1 MGSILRQPQ
10 IQRHFLKSSISFQG
24 PGVAAGEEDTRPC
37 IILDYLVKN
46 RMRMAAACAR
56 VAVPWGA
63 QQILLHPLKNAI
75 AHSPCHSFSGI
86 VAHTSGIPEAGE
98 GGHPIHILSADF
110 RIPV

>member
-1 MGSILRQPQ
+1 METPKNCHKNFVVQAQSLSPHPGGRKRLPQNGIHFARQPQ

-63 QQILLHPLKNAI
+63 
-75 AHSPCHSFSGI
+75 SRSCS
-86 VAHTSGIPEAGE
+86 IP
-98 GGHPIHILSADF
+98 
-110 RIPV
+110 

>member
-1 MGSILRQPQ
+1 MVSILRQPQ

-63 QQILLHPLKNAI
+63 
-75 AHSPCHSFSGI
+75 SRSCS
-86 VAHTSGIPEAGE
+86 IP
-98 GGHPIHILSADF
+98 
-110 RIPV
+110 